1 MIRPPDFKFYSTIL
15 VILIVLGSGTLVI
28 GSRDRLHSAEM
39 TAQTARGQLDT
50 ARARQQQTRANHRA
64 TLSALEDISI
74 LKHAG
79 LLQKVDRLSWA
90 DTLRATATRLPL
102 TDLHYEIGGER
113 PANRSPEAAAK
124 PGPLFVT
131 PLKIQANLP
140 HEGHFFRLIEYV
152 CQPSA
157 LITPRRCLLSRQQT
171 PVGIPSLSME
181 CEIEWPSF
189 HSPSSGDP
197 LSEPQNKS
205 SENFT
210 QATFS
215 AHPSFTSTKKNQ

>member
-1 MIRPPDFKFYSTIL
+1 MIRLPDFRSYSTIL
-15 VILIVLGSGTLVI
+15 AILIVLGGGALVI
-28 GSRDRLHSAEM
+28 GSRDHRHSAEM
-39 TAQTARGQLDT
+39 AAQTARGQLDT
-50 ARARQQQTRANHRA
+50 ARAHQQQTRANHRA

-90 DTLRATATRLPL
+90 DTLRATETRLPL

-131 PLKIQANLP
+131 PVKIRANLP
-140 HEGHFFRLIEYV
+140 HEGHFLRLIEYV

-157 LITPRRCLLSRQQT
+157 LITPKRCLLSRQRKPAGT
-171 PVGIPSLSME
+171 PSLSME

-197 LSEPQNKS
+197 LSGPQNKS

-210 QATFS
+210 QTTFS
-215 AHPSFTSTKKNQ
+215 ARPSFTSTKKNK